1 MTRRGPIAQPC
12 PIPSEPA
19 PTFTIKFIGDPTGST
34 ATMHRLTGAGMLAK
48 TRAADAAFVFYEVT
62 KETP

>member
-12 PIPSEPA
+12 PVPLDPA
-19 PTFTIKFIGDPTGST
+19 PIFTVKFIGDPTGST
-34 ATMHRLTGAGMLAK
+34 AIMHGLTGAEMLAK

-62 KETP
+62 KEA